1 MPLIPPQQCSDEA
14 QLMTYLVTAAN
25 LKENYSLHALTALC
39 NTTKVNII
47 HDDYIRLHQNKSG
60 DRPRLETRPYQT

>member
-1 MPLIPPQQCSDEA
+1 MPLIPSQQCSEEA

-39 NTTKVNII
+39 NTTKVILTFMTTTFI
-47 HDDYIRLHQNKSG
+47 HDNS
-60 DRPRLETRPYQT
+60 

>member
-1 MPLIPPQQCSDEA
+1 MEKACDAIWGTADDF
-14 QLMTYLVTAAN
+14 LVTAAN

-47 HDDYIRLHQNKSG
+47 HDD
-60 DRPRLETRPYQT
+60 